1 VSVLHSSDRRMTIT
15 DSDGDRVE
23 VVLWTGLSMMLR
35 FESSDGMSRG
45 EVLLSGDDINQ
56 LLEKMRSVFET

>member
-56 LLEKMRSVFET
+56 LLEKMWSVFKT

>member
-56 LLEKMRSVFET
+56 LLEKMRSVFKT